1 MKDIFTARLR
11 AQFAEALGAL
21 CDELKLIEGVPPSW
35 EEKFSGPDG
44 PELWLKE
51 LRTPLKK
58 KTAPYAKAV
67 QSLTGSPACVFHAL
81 SYHDI
86 AAASATSEDIKC
98 AKFEELCQRQE
109 KGSTDEQLLWETI
122 SELNRTAYGA
132 LKVTPPNVPSK
143 EEIAAD
149 IAARRGAP
157 RGEAHGNEAVL
168 SQGAGEMWSQLC
180 QLRNVEKPEDTNLPE
195 KLAELSQHGWK
206 SGDRGASS
214 AEAVR
219 AVFPYLGEAEFASNE
234 WDLIE
239 QASTFASLQA
249 HIPCGMMR
257 GIESVAAELANG
269 VRDGK
274 GLPNMDIA
282 SMESIGERVLQNVSS
297 NDMQAFASNI
307 DKLMPLL
314 GSMKLGTQ

>member
-1 MKDIFTARLR
+1 MKDIFVARLR
-11 AQFAEALGAL
+11 VQFAEALGAL
-21 CDELKLIEGVPPSW
+21 CEELKTIEGVPPSW

-67 QSLTGSPACVFHAL
+67 QSLTGSPACVYHAL

-86 AAASATSEDIKC
+86 TAASASSEEIKC
-98 AKFEELCQRQE
+98 AHFEELCQQQE
-109 KGSTDEQLLWETI
+109 KGSMDEQLLWETI

-132 LKVTPPNVPSK
+132 LKASPPSVPSK

-157 RGEAHGNEAVL
+157 RGEGLASGAVL
-168 SQGAGEMWSQLC
+168 SQGADELWAQLC
-180 QLRNVEKPEDTNLPE
+180 QLRNVDKPEDTNLPE
-195 KLAELSQHGWK
+195 KLGELSQHGWK
-206 SGDRGASS
+206 SGDRDESA

-219 AVFPYLGEAEFASNE
+219 AVFPYLGEAEFVPKE
-234 WDLIE
+234 WDILE

-249 HIPCGMMR
+249 HIPCGMMK

-274 GLPNMDIA
+274 GLPNMDVA